1 MKKTTTSKTTAVKK
15 SAVKKTADVIEH
27 TFADGTK
34 FTGTFEQIE
43 KVAYALGMKITG
55 LSRVPK
61 GYYMSESQGLVKVS
75 DMHDHHIRRALVKRS
90 KDYLTE
96 IYSKDDT
103 NDEFLQKYL
112 DLTNDKS
119 VVELFTELQK
129 RG

>member
-1 MKKTTTSKTTAVKK
+1 MKKTTTSKTTATKK
-15 SAVKKTADVIEH
+15 AAVKKTVDVIEH
-27 TFADGTK
+27 TFTDGTK
-34 FTGTFEQIE
+34 FTGTIEQIK
-43 KVAYALGMKITG
+43 KVASALGMKVTG
-55 LSRVPK
+55 LSKVPK

-75 DMHDHHIRRALVKRS
+75 EMHDHHIRRALVKRS
-90 KDYLTE
+90 KDYFTE

-103 NDEFLQKYL
+103 INKFLQKYL

>member
-1 MKKTTTSKTTAVKK
+1 MKKTITSKTTATKK
-15 SAVKKTADVIEH
+15 AAVKKTADVIEH
-27 TFADGTK
+27 TFTDGTK
-34 FTGTFEQIE
+34 CTGTIEQIK
-43 KVAYALGMKITG
+43 KVASALGMKVTG
-55 LSRVPK
+55 LSKVPK

-75 DMHDHHIRRALVKRS
+75 EMNDHHIRRALVKRS
-90 KDYLTE
+90 KDYFTE

-103 NDEFLQKYL
+103 NKKFLQKYL